1 LKMVKT
7 KRSQNKTPTA
17 MGIDIGSASSKAV
30 IVSKEDN
37 ILYHIVASRGDYR
50 EAAQKVTAEVL
61 RKAGLALEDIGSIVA
76 TGAGAAT
83 VAFANYQVTEI
94 SCTGRGAKYLFPSV
108 GTIIDI
114 GDQASRLIRVD
125 SEGKPTNFV
134 VSEKCAAGSGRFL
147 QLIARVLQVDISEI
161 GALSLKSKRPT
172 TFSTNCAVF
181 AESEAISRI
190 AEGALKED
198 ILAGIHKAL
207 AAKILAMAERA
218 GIEQDFVIAG
228 GGAKDVGLVKSIEEE
243 IGMTIL
249 VPPEPQI
256 VAALGACLM
265 VREGSTSNRRESVPV
280 GQIRDKDLDSDY
292 DR

>member
-1 LKMVKT
+1 MVRT
-7 KRSQNKTPTA
+7 KRETNKKPWA
-17 MGIDIGSASSKAV
+17 IGVDIGSAFSKAV
-30 IVSKEDN
+30 IVSKEDD
-37 ILYHIVASRGDYR
+37 ILYHIIASRGDYK
-50 EAAQKVTAEVL
+50 EAAQKVTGEVL
-61 RKAGLALEDIGSIVA
+61 RKAGLALADIDSIVA

-94 SCTGRGAKYLFPSV
+94 SCTGRGAQYLFPSAK
-108 GTIIDI
+108 TIIDI
-114 GDQASRLIRVD
+114 GDQASRIIRVD
-125 SEGKPTNFV
+125 KEGKPVNFV
-134 VSEKCAAGSGRFL
+134 VNEKCAAGSGRFL

-256 VAALGACLM
+256 LAALGAWLIASERSM
-265 VREGSTSNRRESVPV
+265 GNQRESVP
-280 GQIRDKDLDSDY
+280 G
-292 DR
+292 